1 MHGSSVHDHSEI
13 GKHPI
18 KMLLLIVAAV
28 AAASDV
34 PPTDDENSTPVLSK
48 CCPEGLFLHLESFSC
63 VSRILSTITDD
74 SQGTGGGGRTAENP
88 FSSPLPIEPAFSSE
102 FIYYE
107 SLGDG
112 GEGGGDEEDAAKPD
126 LPDFRLHHGGGGVG
140 QSPSK
145 VFLAHLCSH
154 DTYWFVF
161 PMTILHTR

>member
-13 GKHPI
+13 GKLLI
-18 KMLLLIVAAV
+18 EMLLLILAAV
-28 AAASDV
+28 AAASDL
-34 PPTDDENSTPVLSK
+34 PPTDDIGDDENSIPVLSK

-74 SQGTGGGGRTAENP
+74 GQGAGGGGRKAENP

-107 SLGDG
+107 SLAEG
-112 GEGGGDEEDAAKPD
+112 GGGGGDEEDAAKPD

-145 VFLAHLCSH
+145 VFLAHPCSH
-154 DTYWFVF
+154 DTY
-161 PMTILHTR
+161 